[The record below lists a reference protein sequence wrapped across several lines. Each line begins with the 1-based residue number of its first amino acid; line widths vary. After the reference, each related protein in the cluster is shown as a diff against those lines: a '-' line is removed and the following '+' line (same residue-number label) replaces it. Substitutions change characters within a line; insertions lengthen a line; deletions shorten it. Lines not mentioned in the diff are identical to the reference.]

1 GWLAAAQ
8 LGLRQCIKLI
18 ATGNIVSALQCR
30 PTTVNFTTDTT
41 TCVPQPRFNNFTICR
56 SGWELAAFPPCYWD
70 GGIVNFT
77 DKPNAYRNNTW
88 QPEASVAIPQRD
100 LAEAFRYQDVNFFEY
115 QH

>member
-1 GWLAAAQ
+1 MAGSRTA
-8 LGLRQCIKLI
+8 GS
-18 ATGNIVSALQCR
+18 SAMHQTDRHRKYL
-30 PTTVNFTTDTT
+30 NFTTDTT